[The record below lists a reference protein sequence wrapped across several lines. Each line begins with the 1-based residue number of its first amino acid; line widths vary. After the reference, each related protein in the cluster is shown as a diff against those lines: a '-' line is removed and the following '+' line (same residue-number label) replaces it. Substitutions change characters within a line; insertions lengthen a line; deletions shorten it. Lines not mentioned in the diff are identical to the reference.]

1 MRRTDNT
8 AFDIACDQY
17 RWFERH
23 EWTHAEMLGAIN
35 RKYLPGTTGDD
46 VVIALV
52 AAWNSL
58 KRENRV

>member
-1 MRRTDNT
+1 MRYTQNA

-23 EWTHAEMLGAIN
+23 EWTHAEMLSAIG
-35 RKYLPGTTGDD
+35 RSYLPGTCGDD

-58 KRENRV
+58 KRENQL